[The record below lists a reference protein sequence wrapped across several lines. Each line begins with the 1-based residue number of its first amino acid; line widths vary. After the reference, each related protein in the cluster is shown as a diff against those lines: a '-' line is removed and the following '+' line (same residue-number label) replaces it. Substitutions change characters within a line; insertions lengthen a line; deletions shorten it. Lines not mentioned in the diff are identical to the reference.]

1 LLARSFRRRNKKNA
15 TIAAIT
21 RPLMPMPM
29 PTPID
34 TPVMEGELDVANEP
48 DVDGIVEAAV
58 DIGDDVYKMPVDEA
72 AVDMDEKV
80 DTGLAVCPPLVLTEF
95 TVDAPIVAAR
105 TTRLLIPQH
114 VSEVKSPP
122 QHQLPSIAHCDIA
135 LSELAKP
142 PSCPYQLLF
151 LATCSNTYRRIRT
164 SSL

>member
-1 LLARSFRRRNKKNA
+1 
-15 TIAAIT
+15 
-21 RPLMPMPM
+21 
-29 PTPID
+29 
-34 TPVMEGELDVANEP
+34 MEGELDVANEP
-48 DVDGIVEAAV
+48 DVDGVVEEVADMGDEVYKIPIVEAAV
-58 DIGDDVYKMPVDEA
+58 DIGDEVYKMPVDEA

-80 DTGLAVCPPLVLTEF
+80 DTGLAVCPPFVLTEF

-142 PSCPYQLLF
+142 PSCPYQPLF